1 MELMSELYDLTL
13 SKEAEDDFLAYVDY
27 IIYAC
32 DAPKTGKK
40 HTEDLRDILRKI
52 QKNPTA
58 STIRTTASLLQYG
71 NNVRRVNYKKMAI
84 IYTIDGLE
92 VYVHRIM
99 PSSMIID

>member
-1 MELMSELYDLTL
+1 MESMSELYDLTL

-27 IIYAC
+27 IIYTC

-58 STIRTTASLLQYG
+58 STIRTSASCLSHVLKSKKYTAINQPVIKYFSQKW
-71 NNVRRVNYKKMAI
+71 VSRAKKA
-84 IYTIDGLE
+84 
-92 VYVHRIM
+92 
-99 PSSMIID
+99 